1 MSSAQKAYS
10 GPSMFAGA
18 HQQAFENSDFR
29 AAGRDM
35 YNGTTV
41 NFNITPPDP
50 LNSISRTSTTSARLL
65 VESSRGSL
73 VPTLTIHTPMIPNPQ
88 GSSSR
93 RGRGLVRILRLLK
106 PGASSSKQG
115 QVEHSRSSNQ
125 GSGSTGSPPPDQ
137 HSKEFTVVCSGVE
150 QKH

>member
-1 MSSAQKAYS
+1 
-10 GPSMFAGA
+10 MFAGA
-18 HQQAFENSDFR
+18 HHQAFENSDFR

-41 NFNITPPDP
+41 NFNIIPPDP
-50 LNSISRTSTTSARLL
+50 LNSISTTGARLL
-65 VESSRGSL
+65 MESSRGSL

-93 RGRGLVRILRLLK
+93 KGWRLVRILRLLK

-115 QVEHSRSSNQ
+115 QVEHSRSSN
-125 GSGSTGSPPPDQ
+125 
-137 HSKEFTVVCSGVE
+137 
-150 QKH
+150 